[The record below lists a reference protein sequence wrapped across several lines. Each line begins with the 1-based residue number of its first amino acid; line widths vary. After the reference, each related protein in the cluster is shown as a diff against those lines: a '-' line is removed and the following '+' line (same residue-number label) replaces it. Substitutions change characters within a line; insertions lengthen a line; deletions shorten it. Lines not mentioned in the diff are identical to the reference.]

1 MKLVSVFK
9 GLSYDGSVLKFD
21 DELADRTCWCCE
33 LNCEMI
39 VSVAH
44 MKIRHGIWW
53 NTVDKGEKEVKEI
66 NYLHD
71 GQELTALCSV
81 LIRFTPFIL
90 CYLYVQ
96 DYWL

>member
-1 MKLVSVFK
+1 
-9 GLSYDGSVLKFD
+9 
-21 DELADRTCWCCE
+21 
-33 LNCEMI
+33 MI

-81 LIRFTPFIL
+81 LIRFISFIRRTN
-90 CYLYVQ
+90 YLYDQ
-96 DYWL
+96 DY